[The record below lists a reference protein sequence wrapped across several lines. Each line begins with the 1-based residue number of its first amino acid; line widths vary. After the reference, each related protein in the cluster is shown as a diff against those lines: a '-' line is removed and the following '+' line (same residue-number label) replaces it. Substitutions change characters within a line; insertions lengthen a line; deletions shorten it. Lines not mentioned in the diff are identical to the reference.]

1 MRLPLVP
8 YLLPYGK
15 PKGAVISST
24 ATLWHCFI
32 CRLIPILVI
41 IIWLCFTFF
50 LQSDSNFVFFPVIY
64 RKSELLND
72 LREHQQRMKELKF
85 QLERAETAELEAKGY
100 SHDVKLDLER
110 VEASLRDQAAS
121 SKGAINN
128 LQVEIKRLKSR

>member
-1 MRLPLVP
+1 MVLFYSQTDSNLGNS
-8 YLLPYGK
+8 YMALL
-15 PKGAVISST
+15 I
-24 ATLWHCFI
+24 
-32 CRLIPILVI
+32 
-41 IIWLCFTFF
+41 FF
-50 LQSDSNFVFFPVIY
+50 LQSDTLFFPVIY

>member
-1 MRLPLVP
+1 MA
-8 YLLPYGK
+8 LL
-15 PKGAVISST
+15 I
-24 ATLWHCFI
+24 
-32 CRLIPILVI
+32 
-41 IIWLCFTFF
+41 FF
-50 LQSDSNFVFFPVIY
+50 LQSDTLLCFFFFPVIY